1 MEIMT
6 DIFGEV
12 TYEASD
18 IIYFQEGLYGFDEA
32 KRFLLL
38 EILETPYRSLQS
50 LDIEGLAF
58 TVTTPFAFCE
68 EYEFEISERVVQQ
81 IEIESLDDLDIYST
95 IVLHEPLIES
105 TLNLKAPMI
114 INTKK
119 NLGKQVILNED
130 YPIKYKFLTAVE
142 EE

>member
-18 IIYFQEGLYGFDEA
+18 IIYFHEGLYGFDEA

-38 EILETPYRSLQS
+38 EIPETPYRTLQS
-50 LDIEGLAF
+50 LDVEGLAF
-58 TVTTPFAFCE
+58 TITTPFAFCGD
-68 EYEFEISERVVQQ
+68 YEFEISDRVVQQ

-95 IVLHEPLIES
+95 IVLQDPLTDS
-105 TLNLKAPMI
+105 TLNLKAPII

-130 YPIKYKFLTAVE
+130 YPLKFKFLMAVE
-142 EE
+142 E

>member
-12 TYEASD
+12 SYEASD

-38 EILETPYRSLQS
+38 EILDTPYRSLQS
-50 LDIEGLAF
+50 LDVDGLAF
-58 TVTTPFAFCE
+58 TVTTPFAFYG
-68 EYEFEISERVVQQ
+68 EYEFEISDRVVQQ
-81 IEIESLDDLDIYST
+81 IEIESLDDLDIYTT
-95 IVLHEPLIES
+95 IVLHDPLTES
-105 TLNLKAPMI
+105 TLNLKAPI
-114 INTKK
+114 LVNTKK

-130 YPIKYKFLTAVE
+130 YPLKYKFLTAVE
-142 EE
+142 E

>member
-32 KRFLLL
+32 KHFLLL
-38 EILETPYRSLQS
+38 EILDTPYRSLQS
-50 LDIEGLAF
+50 LDVEGLAF
-58 TVTTPFAFCE
+58 TVTTPFAFYE
-68 EYEFEISERVVQQ
+68 DYEFEISDRVVQQ
-81 IEIESLDDLDIYST
+81 IEMESLDDLDIYTT
-95 IVLHEPLIES
+95 IVLHEPLTDS
-105 TLNLKAPMI
+105 TLNLKAPI
-114 INTKK
+114 LVNTKK

-130 YPIKYKFLTAVE
+130 YPLKYKFLTAAE
-142 EE
+142 E